1 MSRRRFLRRA
11 VAASAGAAALAV
23 PTVAKSL
30 GPIVLRCQ
38 SAWAAKDPFYEFG
51 MGLAQK
57 LNAMTGGDLK
67 MEMLPV
73 GSVTQAPGLLDSVA
87 KGKIDGAHCMLAH
100 HYHRQ
105 NAFGLWGS
113 GPAFGMSANQ
123 LLAWHKY
130 GGGRELLEKVYASI
144 QANVVSYLFGPMPTQ
159 PLGWFKKPVSSPA
172 AFKGLRYR
180 AVGMSAEV
188 FAGMG
193 AVVQPLAEE
202 EIVGALDR
210 ATLDGAEHNNA
221 TSDRALGLPEVSKIC
236 MLQSYHENAEQF
248 ELLFNRDKFN
258 ALPGKLKAIIEN
270 AVEAA
275 SQDMLWKAFDRY
287 SADYD
292 EMAARHKVRFLA
304 TPASV
309 LRRQLEAF
317 DAVAKKQSGEGLF
330 AEIQESQKRF
340 ARRVV
345 GWELATDVDRR
356 MAYKHYFPPQSP
368 GKPARKK

>member
-23 PTVAKSL
+23 PTLARSL

-38 SAWAAKDPFYEFG
+38 SAWAAKDPFYEVG
-51 MGLAQK
+51 AGLAQK

-67 MEMLPV
+67 MEILPI
-73 GSVTQAPGLLDSVA
+73 GAVTPASGLLEGVA
-87 KGKIDGAHCMLAH
+87 KGKIDGAHCTLSH

-105 NAFGLWGS
+105 NALGLWGS

-144 QANVVSYLFGPMPTQ
+144 DANVVSFLFGPMPTQ
-159 PLGWFKKPVSSPA
+159 PLGWFKKAVSSPRD
-172 AFKGLRYR
+172 FKGLKYR
-180 AVGMSAEV
+180 AAGMSAEL

-193 AVVQPLAEE
+193 ALVQQLPEG
-202 EIVGALDR
+202 EIVAALDR
-210 ATLDGAEHNNA
+210 AALDAAEHNNA

-236 MLQSYHENAEQF
+236 MLQSFHENAEQF
-248 ELLFNRDKFN
+248 ELLLNRDKFN
-258 ALPGKLKAIIEN
+258 ALPGKLKATIEN

-287 SADYD
+287 SADYE
-292 EMAARHKVRFLA
+292 EMAARQKVRFVA

-309 LRRQLEAF
+309 LQGQLQAF
-317 DAVAKKQSGEGLF
+317 DALAKKHTGDGLF

-340 ARRVV
+340 AQRVV
-345 GWELATDVDRR
+345 GWEMATDVDRR
-356 MAYKHYFPPQSP
+356 MAYKHYFGQRAAK
-368 GKPARKK
+368 KPARKK